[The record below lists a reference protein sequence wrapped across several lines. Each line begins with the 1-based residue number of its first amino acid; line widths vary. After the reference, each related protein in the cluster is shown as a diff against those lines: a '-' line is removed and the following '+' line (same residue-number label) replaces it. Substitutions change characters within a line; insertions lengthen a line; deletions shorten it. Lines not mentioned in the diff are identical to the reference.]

1 MLSVKKKNFSEVER
15 IVRLLSAERL
25 ERAKEHLEV
34 SGKTTD
40 EGINQLLKSLSLYGL
55 RQPMSREYCQSI

>member
-1 MLSVKKKNFSEVER
+1 MLSVKKKNFLKVER
-15 IVRLLSAERL
+15 IIRLLSTERL

-40 EGINQLLKSLSLYGL
+40 KGINQLLRSLSFYGF
-55 RQPMSREYCQSI
+55 RQLMSREHR